1 MSPLRRSPVPIASA
15 AELSLWWAEALSE
28 HTASGRTLSLFW
40 LDSSGHRL
48 GRVLTLTGAPA
59 QPQREVVGLVRQ
71 LRQTIVTEG
80 PLYVQ
85 AHTAIA
91 LSRPGPSSVGPDDA
105 AWAEA
110 LQTAVGED
118 GMGTWSFHIAAGGWI
133 TTMVD
138 PPAARFHPRRVARRS
153 PAELLDRNWLID
165 QN

>member
-1 MSPLRRSPVPIASA
+1 MSQLLRSPVAIASA

-48 GRVLTLTGAPA
+48 GRVLTLTGAPPRPERA
-59 QPQREVVGLVRQ
+59 VVGLVVQ

-80 PLYVQ
+80 PLYAQ

-91 LSRPGPSSVGPDDA
+91 LSRPGPSSVGPDDD
-105 AWAEA
+105 AWAAA
-110 LQTAVGED
+110 LQRAVGED
-118 GMGTWSFHIAAGGWI
+118 GLGTWSFHVAAGDWI
-133 TTMVD
+133 TTVVD
-138 PPAARFHPRRVARRS
+138 PPAARFQPQRVARRS
-153 PAELLDRNWLID
+153 PGDLLDRSWLID

>member
-28 HTASGRTLSLFW
+28 HTASERTLSLFW
-40 LDSSGHRL
+40 LDLSGHRL
-48 GRVLTLTGAPA
+48 GRALSLTGAPPRPERA
-59 QPQREVVGLVRQ
+59 VVGLVRQ
-71 LRQTIVTEG
+71 LRHTIVAEG
-80 PLYVQ
+80 PLHVQ

-91 LSRPGPSSVGPDDA
+91 LSRPGTSSIGPDDS

-118 GMGTWSFHIAAGGWI
+118 GLGSWSFHVAAGDWI
-133 TTMVD
+133 TPVVD
-138 PPAARFHPRRVARRS
+138 PPAERFHPRSVARRS
-153 PAELLDRNWLID
+153 PAELLDRNWLLD

>member
-28 HTASGRTLSLFW
+28 HTASGRTLSLLW

-48 GRVLTLTGAPA
+48 GRVLTLTDVPP
-59 QPQREVVGLVRQ
+59 QPERAVLGLVGQ

-80 PLYVQ
+80 LLYVQ

-91 LSRPGPSSVGPDDA
+91 LSRPGRSSVGPDDD
-105 AWAEA
+105 AWAAA
-110 LQTAVGED
+110 LRTAVGED
-118 GMGTWSFHIAAGGWI
+118 GLGTWSFHIAAGNWI
-133 TTMVD
+133 TTVVD
-138 PPAARFHPRRVARRS
+138 PPAARFHPRRAAWRS
-153 PAELLDRNWLID
+153 SADLLDRNWLND

>member
-1 MSPLRRSPVPIASA
+1 MSRLRRSPVPITSA

-28 HTASGRTLSLFW
+28 RTADVRSLSLFW

-48 GRVLTLTGAPA
+48 GRVLTLSGAPL
-59 QPQREVVGLVRQ
+59 QPERAVMGLVRQ
-71 LRQTIVTEG
+71 LRQTIVNEG

-110 LQTAVGED
+110 LQCAVGED
-118 GMGTWSFHIAAGGWI
+118 GLGTWSFHVAAGEWI
-133 TTMVD
+133 TTVVD
-138 PPAARFHPRRVARRS
+138 PPAATFHPRRIARR
-153 PAELLDRNWLID
+153 PPTALLDRNWLSD

>member
-28 HTASGRTLSLFW
+28 HTSSGRTLSLLW

-48 GRVLTLTGAPA
+48 GRVLTLTGVPP
-59 QPQREVVGLVRQ
+59 QPERVVVGLVVQ

-80 PLYVQ
+80 PLYAQ

-91 LSRPGPSSVGPDDA
+91 LSRPGLSAVGPDDA
-105 AWAEA
+105 AWAGA
-110 LQTAVGED
+110 LQAAVGD
-118 GMGTWSFHIAAGGWI
+118 DSLGTWSFHIAAGEWI
-133 TTMVD
+133 TTVVD
-138 PPAARFHPRRVARRS
+138 PPAARFHPQRVARRS
-153 PAELLDRNWLID
+153 PADLLDRSWLND

>member
-1 MSPLRRSPVPIASA
+1 MSPLRRSHVPIASS

-28 HTASGRTLSLFW
+28 HTTSGRTLSLLW

-48 GRVLTLTGAPA
+48 GRVLSLTDTPPRPAPG
-59 QPQREVVGLVRQ
+59 VLGLIRQ
-71 LRQTIVTEG
+71 LRHTIVTEG

-91 LSRPGPSSVGPDDA
+91 LSRPGACSIGPDDA

-110 LQTAVGED
+110 LQTAVGDD
-118 GMGTWSFHIAAGGWI
+118 GLGTWSFHVAAGDWI
-133 TTMVD
+133 TTVVD
-138 PPAARFHPRRVARRS
+138 PPAARFHPRRIAWRS

>member
-28 HTASGRTLSLFW
+28 RTADGRTLSLFW
-40 LDSSGHRL
+40 LDCSGHRL
-48 GRVLTLTGAPA
+48 GRVLTLSGAPE
-59 QPQREVVGLVRQ
+59 QPGRAVIGLVHQ
-71 LRQTIVTEG
+71 LRQTIVGEG
-80 PLYVQ
+80 PLYAQ

-110 LQTAVGED
+110 LQGAVGED
-118 GMGTWSFHIAAGGWI
+118 GLGTWSFHVAAGEWI
-133 TTMVD
+133 TTVVD
-138 PPAARFHPRRVARRS
+138 PPAATFHPRRIAWRS
-153 PAELLDRNWLID
+153 PAELLDRNWLGD